1 MKPFAEAISTTLET
15 CEKQTLIEHVLDMW
29 VSKKQ
34 LDDIRLQ
41 WHAFFADPLKY
52 KDTMVP
58 EMVKQYL
65 SELEKETRLN

>member
-1 MKPFAEAISTTLET
+1 MMTKQAIL
-15 CEKQTLIEHVLDMW
+15 EHVLDMW
-29 VSKKQ
+29 LTTKQ
-34 LDDIRLQ
+34 MDSIRIQ

-52 KDTMVP
+52 KDTIVP